1 MSPRES
7 TRKPAQT
14 LFERLGGS
22 DAVVAVVTQMYKR
35 ILADEEL
42 ADFFR
47 GVSRERLKRHQVQF
61 LSSAF
66 GGPNRYRGS
75 SISEAH
81 AGLGIQERHFDL
93 VAKHLAAA
101 LRAAGVPGSLA
112 AEVMEIVGPLGD
124 QVVGQRTEP
133 RHQAGRGNREM
144 ERSDTMARRSNGS
157 GGSGTAEAPSALDT
171 LGGLKG
177 AFEALQV
184 NVFVADTNWRLIYA
198 NPPAVET
205 INGLEDEIREVFDI
219 GVDEILGGS
228 IHRFH
233 RNPKRIEKILK
244 DPSALPHNADLVF
257 GKVTLRTKIN
267 SFEDESGEVAGY
279 IVTWDDVSQE
289 IAQEKLIEEQKERER
304 RAAEELDAKIDAL
317 LDVVEAAA
325 AGDLTRDVT
334 VSGDDPAGRMGTN
347 LERFLDGLRDSMRT
361 LRESSTQIG
370 DSSTGLN
377 EISTSMA
384 AGAEEAASQAKAVS
398 SAADEVSK
406 NVEAVA
412 AACEELGA
420 TTREIAQSTSQAAS
434 VASTAVT
441 VATDTNDTIAKLGQS
456 SSEIGKVIKVITSI
470 AQQTNLL
477 ALNATIEAAR
487 AGEAGKGFAVVAN
500 EVKELAKETAK
511 ATEDIGQKIE
521 TIQTDT
527 QSAVEAIK
535 QIGQIIGE
543 ISDIQNT
550 IASAVEEQTATTNE
564 IGRNVSEAARGSNEI
579 AGNIASVAEAAQLTA
594 QGATDTLSASRDLSS
609 LAEKL
614 LTLVSQFN
622 LESDDSKDE

>member
-1 MSPRES
+1 MSSRKSIKHES
-7 TRKPAQT
+7 KT

-22 DAVVAVVTQMYKR
+22 DAVVAVVTEMYER
-35 ILADEEL
+35 ILGDSEL
-42 ADFFR
+42 DPFFR
-47 GVSRERLKRHQVQF
+47 DIPLERLRRHQVQF
-61 LSSAF
+61 LTAAL
-66 GGPNRYRGS
+66 GGPKRYRGR
-75 SISEAH
+75 SIAEAH
-81 AGLGIQERHFDL
+81 AGLGIEQRHFERT
-93 VAKHLAAA
+93 ARHLADAM
-101 LRAAGVPGSLA
+101 RAAGVPGSLA
-112 AEVMEIVGPLGD
+112 GEVMKIVAPLGE
-124 QVVGQRTEP
+124 QVVGQGSDPHR
-133 RHQAGRGNREM
+133 RAGRTRGEM
-144 ERSDTMARRSNGS
+144 ERSNAMTKRNH
-157 GGSGTAEAPSALDT
+157 GGGGAATAEAPTALET

-184 NVFVADTNWRLIYA
+184 NVFVADTNWRMIYA
-198 NPPAVET
+198 NPPAIET
-205 INGLEDEIREVFDI
+205 ISGLEDEIREAFDI
-219 GVDEILGGS
+219 GIDEILGGS

-244 DPSALPHNADLVF
+244 DPSALPHNADLEF
-257 GKVTLRTKIN
+257 GKVVLRTKIN
-267 SFEDESGEVAGY
+267 SFSDESDEVVGY

-289 IAQEKLIEEQKERER
+289 VAQEKLIREQKERER
-304 RAAEELDAKIDAL
+304 KAAEELDEKIDAL
-317 LDVVEAAA
+317 LEVVEAAA
-325 AGDLTRDVT
+325 DGDLTRNVT

-347 LERFLDGLRDSMRT
+347 LEQFLLGLRESMRT
-361 LRESSTQIG
+361 LRDSSKQIG
-370 DSSTGLN
+370 DSSAGLN

-384 AGAEEAASQAKAVS
+384 AGAEEAASQANAVS
-398 SAADEVSK
+398 SAAEEVSK

-420 TTREIAQSTSQAAS
+420 TTREIAQNTSQAAS

-441 VATDTNDTIAKLGQS
+441 VATETNDTIAKLGQS

-521 TIQTDT
+521 TIQCDT

-535 QIGQIIGE
+535 QISQIIDE
-543 ISDIQNT
+543 ISGIQNT

-614 LTLVSQFN
+614 LALVSQFK
-622 LESDDSKDE
+622 LESDASKDD